1 MRLNDT
7 AALIPQLGLE
17 DLVQSFAP
25 EGETVETVIVAFPEY
40 LSNLSSILKETDKEV
55 LKTEFL
61 WKIVQSF
68 YSAVE
73 ADAVTPLKQFNN
85 ELQGKVLFFLLI
97 LQLLQC

>member
-25 EGETVETVIVAFPEY
+25 EGETVETVIVAFPGY
-40 LSNLSSILKETDKEV
+40 LQNLSSILKETDKEV

-68 YSAVE
+68 YSAVD
-73 ADAVTPLKQFNN
+73 ADPVTPLRQFNN
-85 ELQGKVLFFLLI
+85 ELQGKVIHLFLK
-97 LQLLQC
+97 LQL